1 MFSLL
6 NTTRNLR
13 IQFFKL
19 RKKYIIYLN
28 SGKIFKILK

>member
-13 IQFFKL
+13 IEFFKL
-19 RKKYIIYLN
+19 RKKYVIYLN
-28 SGKIFKILK
+28 SGTNSEFFC